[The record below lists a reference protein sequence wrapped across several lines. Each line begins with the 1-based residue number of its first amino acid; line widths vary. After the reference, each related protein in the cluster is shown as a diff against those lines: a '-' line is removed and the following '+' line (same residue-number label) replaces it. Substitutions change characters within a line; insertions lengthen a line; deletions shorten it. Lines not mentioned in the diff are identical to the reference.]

1 MCGEL
6 IRALSRQSLAGGC
19 VVDLALWLSPLDGEN
34 PSGEDL
40 RNHPRFHELE
50 RLAEP
55 QIKVDYD
62 DHNKPSS
69 QTSIPVDWATVLETA
84 EELRSRGRD
93 LRLLTILARALAGEN
108 GLAGVAE
115 GLTLIGQNLETH
127 WDSIHPGLRPGGSP
141 ADSALRRVNALRDL
155 QNRNGGLLGDLQGR
169 TFFSVAAIG
178 PVTGRDLEQCA
189 LDERTV
195 LQEAASGL
203 NASEKAELAAT
214 HARLIGRVRG
224 ACAALADNNPDELT
238 AFREDGRAA
247 LSALDA
253 VDMALNRRLG
263 SSGASLPELR
273 KFLERIVI
281 TLERTDPKSAK
292 PNGVAK
298 ADEKPAEASEAL
310 DRRAPASAQEQ
321 GNGGSTTMLPD
332 RIGSRE
338 EVVKCLDLVVDFYD
352 RTEPSSPIPHLARR
366 VRKMVHMDFVEL
378 MEDLAPSGL
387 KEFRLLAGLTDSKK
401 TAQ

>member
-1 MCGEL
+1 
-6 IRALSRQSLAGGC
+6 
-19 VVDLALWLSPLDGEN
+19 
-34 PSGEDL
+34 
-40 RNHPRFHELE
+40 
-50 RLAEP
+50 
-55 QIKVDYD
+55 
-62 DHNKPSS
+62 
-69 QTSIPVDWATVLETA
+69 
-84 EELRSRGRD
+84 
-93 LRLLTILARALAGEN
+93 
-108 GLAGVAE
+108 
-115 GLTLIGQNLETH
+115 
-127 WDSIHPGLRPGGSP
+127 
-141 ADSALRRVNALRDL
+141 
-155 QNRNGGLLGDLQGR
+155 LLGDLQGR

-224 ACAALADNNPDELT
+224 ACAALADNNPDELA

-247 LSALDA
+247 LSALDEI
-253 VDMALNRRLG
+253 DTTLNRRMG
-263 SSGASLPELR
+263 SSGPALPEFR
-273 KFLERIVI
+273 KFLERIVT
-281 TLERTDPKSAK
+281 TLERTSPKPAK
-292 PNGVAK
+292 PNGAAK
-298 ADEKPAEASEAL
+298 ADEKPAEASKTL
-310 DRRAPASAQEQ
+310 DPASSPEQ
-321 GNGGSTTMLPD
+321 GNGGSTTMLPN